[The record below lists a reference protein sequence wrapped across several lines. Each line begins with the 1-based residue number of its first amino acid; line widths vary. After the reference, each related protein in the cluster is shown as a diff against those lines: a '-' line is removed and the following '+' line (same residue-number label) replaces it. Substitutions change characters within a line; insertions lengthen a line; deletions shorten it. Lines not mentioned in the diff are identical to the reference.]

1 MRQRGL
7 DRGLINEAPVH
18 EADLQISAAA
28 LLLNSLGC
36 RPISHLGTLPI
47 ANHAPSGDGSQA
59 AETFWRQLLQS
70 SP

>member
-7 DRGLINEAPVH
+7 DRGLITEASVN
-18 EADLQISAAA
+18 EADLQNSAGA

-36 RPISHLGTLPI
+36 RPISHLGALPI
-47 ANHAPSGDGSQA
+47 ANSAPSGGGKHE
-59 AETFWRQLLQS
+59 AETFWRQLLQA